1 MTASRVRQSLGPNGD
16 GAPAESA
23 ANPAAPDR
31 GATTEV
37 GAGSY
42 YRVRLLLAAAAA
54 VAAFLFWLAAGWLGV
69 PHFRGYEASLLTQ
82 PSAVVGLA
90 TTAIL
95 IVASTAIGSLI
106 AGSVRFDAG
115 LFAAALGMT
124 VLTLRGGPSR
134 YVVQTFDTPAG
145 YLILAVETILIF
157 AFIGLAWYGL
167 WVLHRRG
174 QLLGD
179 VSRDGIADA
188 QTTLGDK
195 MFAAAT
201 QAVVTGIV
209 VTLLARTDEKKQ
221 VLAAVGIASLVG
233 AMAAYALAPVQRSI
247 WYWGGVMAVAVFGY
261 ATASIGGTDGPW
273 HDGPSGTLAG
283 LARPLPLDYAS
294 VGTAGAILGY
304 WFGRRGQRTREEA
317 SAAGAA

>member
-1 MTASRVRQSLGPNGD
+1 MTVPRVRQSLGPAGVAAAD
-16 GAPAESA
+16 APAAELAPSE
-23 ANPAAPDR
+23 PAAD
-31 GATTEV
+31 ATSGV
-37 GAGSY
+37 GAY

-54 VAAFLFWLAAGWLGV
+54 VSALLFWLAAKWLGV
-69 PHFRGYEASLLTQ
+69 PHFRGYEASLLIQ
-82 PSAVVGLA
+82 PWAVVGLA

-134 YVVQTFDTPAG
+134 YVVQAFDSPAG
-145 YLILAVETILIF
+145 YLLLAVETVLLF
-157 AFIGLAWYGL
+157 AFIGLAWYAL

-174 QLLGD
+174 QLQGD
-179 VSRDGIADA
+179 MSRDGIADA
-188 QTTLGDK
+188 QTTFADK
-195 MFAAAT
+195 LFAAAT
-201 QAVVTGIV
+201 QAVVTGIIV
-209 VTLLARTDEKKQ
+209 MLIARTDEKKQ
-221 VLAAVGIASLVG
+221 VLAAVGTASFAG

-247 WYWGGVMAVAVFGY
+247 WYWAGVMAVAVFGY
-261 ATASIGGTDGPW
+261 AAASISGTDGPW
-273 HDGPSGTLAG
+273 RDGPTGILGG

-304 WFGRRGQRTREEA
+304 WFGRRAQRTREEA
-317 SAAGAA
+317 RAAGSA